1 MKLSQ
6 RLDAALLKL
15 YKAYQ
20 DNALHPEDACRCAVG
35 NILNQTDSWKHLSNL
50 HGSLQLNYIGL
61 VHEVLDK
68 KFGGYKPSELM
79 AIEKAFL
86 EGCGYQTPL
95 ATQKKKPKNPTNRE
109 LLFDGLAATIEKLCA
124 LDGVENVLEITT
136 AFEKIKAS
144 SKRREKTPS
153 Q

>member
-79 AIEKAFL
+79 AIEKAFWRDADTKL
-86 EGCGYQTPL
+86 LWLPSR
-95 ATQKKKPKNPTNRE
+95 KNPKI
-109 LLFDGLAATIEKLCA
+109 LP
-124 LDGVENVLEITT
+124 T
-136 AFEKIKAS
+136 ANCYLMG
-144 SKRREKTPS
+144 
-153 Q
+153 